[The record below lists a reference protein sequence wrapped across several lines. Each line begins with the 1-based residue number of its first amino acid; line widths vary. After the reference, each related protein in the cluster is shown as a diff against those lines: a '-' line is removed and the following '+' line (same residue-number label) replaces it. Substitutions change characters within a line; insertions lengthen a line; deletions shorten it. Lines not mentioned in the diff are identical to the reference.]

1 MILRRFIAVLVVLV
15 ATTRA
20 ATAALDFD
28 TRLRALGGFCLTGS
42 SASCYARAFSAADRD
57 GDGRLALAEAD
68 ALWQDVQAWSTA
80 HLAQLPPADRN
91 GLLVALLAVQLTG
104 LGALFAGYDADRDGY
119 LSPQELS
126 ADVSLDERPVAVLI
140 RDPEAVDWQ
149 RLLGR
154 FGAASG
160 LLGGVAPAPTSP

>member
-1 MILRRFIAVLVVLV
+1 MILRRGVAALIVLNAVVRV
-15 ATTRA
+15 
-20 ATAALDFD
+20 ATAAPDFD

-42 SASCYARAFSAADRD
+42 SARCYAQAFAAADRD
-57 GDGRLALAEAD
+57 GDGRLALPEAEA
-68 ALWQDVQAWSTA
+68 LQQDLQAWSTA
-80 HLAQLPPADRN
+80 HLAELAPADRN
-91 GLLVALLAVQLTG
+91 ALLLGLLAVQLTG
-104 LGALFAGYDADRDGY
+104 VAALFEGFDDDRDGY

-154 FGAASG
+154 LGAASG
-160 LLGGVAPAPTSP
+160 LLDGMVPAPVAP